1 METKTESNKNTEPH
15 TEPKVDYKQ
24 TGMDANNQ
32 KAFDIMSKEGTQ
44 KALEFMF
51 QHPNEKNADGTP
63 RNLSYGEMRSF
74 YG

>member
-1 METKTESNKNTEPH
+1 MDSKTESIKT
-15 TEPKVDYKQ
+15 TDPKVDNKQ

-44 KALEFMF
+44 KAVEFMF
-51 QHPNEKNADGTP
+51 QHPNEKNSDGTP